1 MPHETAQPGRADVA
15 RLVFG
20 LNVGLSL
27 LIGLAA
33 ALGPRGSAAAPPGGF
48 RRLDPGTLT
57 VIAADASA
65 DDLASRGDLPEIT
78 VGLAEGR
85 AWKPAKAPLNATLLE
100 RGRDREFRRDAWCLE
115 FAFKPPRVIDV
126 DVPVAGEKMRRKR
139 VWYLLYRVKNTGGRR
154 IKEEADGKRVSET
167 FAQPIRFLP
176 QFVLETREPLTAAEG
191 LASFRAYLDRLV
203 PTAMGE
209 IERRER
215 PPAKLFD
222 SAAISAE
229 PLAPGEERWGVAI
242 WEDVDPRIDFFSIY
256 IRGLTNSLRWR
267 PKPAADVPAGAPPGG
282 YEEQTLESLRLDFW
296 RPGDDENDR
305 DEQMSIGF
313 AGMFERITLGS
324 RLLDVVGRQ
333 AIVKT
338 RAIDGF
344 AALGLT
350 WDQLLEPA
358 GGDNAVSL
366 VPLEKVIRK
375 VAALPDPTTRAA
387 VVKQVFGELGPDH
400 FEELA
405 RGLVGP
411 ADADRDAIRRAAMT
425 AVQLNAE
432 AAAKK
437 PLVAIADAVR
447 GLEAAATVPERRRQA
462 EALFGEAG
470 RRIESLAREL
480 AADRSLAVLDELDVS
495 PQAIADTDALGAF
508 ELVQVAIGAR
518 PDAEKRTKLL
528 QGLFG
533 SLGPELFVGATRV
546 HPGIDHAWVFRY
558 ESEEGFADAP

>member
-1 MPHETAQPGRADVA
+1 MTPPRGHYRREKASPLVA
-15 RLVFG
+15 GFCFFG
-20 LNVGLSL
+20 LAILLGQATAVG
-27 LIGLAA
+27 
-33 ALGPRGSAAAPPGGF
+33 AAPEGF
-48 RRLDPGTLT
+48 RRLAPGTLT

-65 DDLASRGDLPEIT
+65 DELSTRADLPEIT
-78 VGLAEGR
+78 VGLAEKR
-85 AWKPAKAPLNATLLE
+85 SWKPAQASANTTLLE
-100 RGRDREFRRDAWCLE
+100 RGRNREFRRDAWCLE
-115 FAFKPPRVIDV
+115 FAFKPPRLIDV

-154 IKEEADGKRVSET
+154 IKEDADGKRVSEK
-167 FAQPIRFLP
+167 FEQPIRFLP
-176 QFVLETREPLTAAEG
+176 QFVLETREALTEAEG
-191 LASFRAYLDRLV
+191 LASFRSYLDRLV

-215 PPAKLFD
+215 PPGKLFD

-229 PLAPGEERWGVAI
+229 PLAPGEERWGVAV

-256 IRGLTNSLRWR
+256 VRGLTNALRWR
-267 PKPAADVPAGAPPGG
+267 PRPAAEVPADAPPGG

-296 RPGDDENDR
+296 RPGDEEHDLD
-305 DEQMSIGF
+305 DQMSIGF

-324 RLLDVVGRQ
+324 RLLEVVGRQ
-333 AIVKT
+333 EIVKT
-338 RAIDGF
+338 QAIEGF

-350 WDQLLEPA
+350 WEQLLDPA
-358 GGDNAVSL
+358 AGDGTTSL

-375 VAALPDPTTRAA
+375 VATLPDAATRAT

-405 RGLVGP
+405 RNLIGP
-411 ADADRDAIRRAAMT
+411 TDADRDAARRAALDGLKMT
-425 AVQLNAE
+425 PE

-437 PLVAIADAVR
+437 PLVAIADVVR
-447 GLEAAATVPERRRQA
+447 GLEASATVSERRKRA
-462 EALFGEAG
+462 ESFFGAAG

-480 AADRSLAVLDELDVS
+480 AADRALVTLDAIDV
-495 PQAIADTDALGAF
+495 PTRTIAGTDALDAF
-508 ELVQVAIGAR
+508 DLIRVAIGAQ
-518 PDAEKRTKLL
+518 PDAEKRRKLL

-533 SLGPELFVGATRV
+533 SLGPELFAGATRV